1 LNLLLS
7 TGGNAWLVVLAGGV
21 GANPIT
27 LEIFS
32 WEKAKFHSNV
42 NNNQRQKSYGVFKKE
57 T

>member
-1 LNLLLS
+1 LNLLIS

-27 LEIFS
+27 LEIFP

-42 NNNQRQKSYGVFKKE
+42 NNITKDINHMGF
-57 T
+57 